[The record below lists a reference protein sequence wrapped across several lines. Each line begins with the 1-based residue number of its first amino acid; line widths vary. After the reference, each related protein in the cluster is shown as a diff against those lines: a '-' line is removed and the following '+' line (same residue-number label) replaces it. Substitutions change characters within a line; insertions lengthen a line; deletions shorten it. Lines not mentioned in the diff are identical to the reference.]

1 MFTLS
6 KLTSATDCDVVL
18 NWAQKEKSD
27 LAYKKTG
34 GERFT
39 QNFSE
44 NALEMEAE
52 LQVVIAQLAGCQI
65 AIDLLPPGQK
75 KESEIEKKV
84 KLEHKKYLLERKK
97 GGVLLVERELELIR
111 IDKELI
117 EINAFITAV
126 TAHKATLVD

>member
-1 MFTLS
+1 MITLS

-18 NWAQKEKSD
+18 NWAQKEKAD

-65 AIDLLPPGQK
+65 AIDMLAPGQK
-75 KESEIEKKV
+75 REDEMDKKV

-97 GGVLLVERELELIR
+97 GGVLFVERELELVR

-117 EINAFITAV
+117 EIDAFIAAV
-126 TAHKATLVD
+126 TAHKATLPN